1 MHEELRKAVYGAQGS
16 EFERTAG
23 VYLGRA
29 WLFGLA
35 AIIMATVA
43 TLMAIRA
50 VAGPWPLD
58 RETIFTLLSSG
69 LSAGAC
75 AMLVQPARHRY
86 PLRLHRHLR
95 RSR

>member
-1 MHEELRKAVYGAQGS
+1 MHEELRKAVYGAQGP

-35 AIIMATVA
+35 ALIMATDA

-50 VAGPWPLD
+50 VTGPWPLD
-58 RETIFTLLSSG
+58 VATIFAL
-69 LSAGAC
+69 LSAGFSAGAS